1 MIKVCFL
8 GPLSALGECEY
19 NCANLS
25 ELKETL
31 SKDERLEGWLKDC
44 AISLNDEIITDL
56 NTPLRTAILFLY
68 CPQFAADRQKARI

>member
-19 NCANLS
+19 DCTNLS

-31 SKDERLEGWLKDC
+31 SKDERLAGWLKDC

-56 NTPLRTAILFLY
+56 NTPLKDGDTLFVLPPV
-68 CPQFAADRQKARI
+68 CGG

>member
-31 SKDERLEGWLKDC
+31 SKDERLAGWLKDC

-56 NTPLRTAILFLY
+56 NTPLKDGDTLIVLPPV
-68 CPQFAADRQKARI
+68 CGG

>member
-19 NCANLS
+19 DCANLS

-31 SKDERLEGWLKDC
+31 SKDERLTGWLKDC

-56 NTPLRTAILFLY
+56 
-68 CPQFAADRQKARI
+68 